1 MVSLQELK
9 INKRKKNNNYW
20 VSLQVVA
27 SRRFFLFWCVFQ
39 FNLVQINNDYCTL
52 SWPCREITKQSSK
65 YQEGLL
71 QLKLKWKIKLKT
83 KKKKKWA
90 NVINKRH
97 RSMRDNEGR
106 TT

>member
-52 SWPCREITKQSSK
+52 SWPCREKTNSRLPRSSVTI
-65 YQEGLL
+65 EL
-71 QLKLKWKIKLKT
+71 QV
-83 KKKKKWA
+83 KKKKWA
-90 NVINKRH
+90 NVT
-97 RSMRDNEGR
+97 DNFSEQETTKEGGN
-106 TT
+106 